1 MSVTFAS
8 STSNGERRTFGAPHR
23 QFYIE
28 MSPTLYGS
36 VHSFTANNWLKN
48 KTEDKMKHKNN
59 PQKKP
64 IQSRIDAPGKKE
76 PKLLQQHKE

>member
-1 MSVTFAS
+1 MFEVIFYWHYNLCLGLSVIEIIVYKVAA

-48 KTEDKMKHKNN
+48 KTEDEK
-59 PQKKP
+59 
-64 IQSRIDAPGKKE
+64 
-76 PKLLQQHKE
+76 